1 MEAGYNVSGMR
12 VTSKKGFTLVEL
24 LIVISVIGVLSS
36 MTVFTNISKNLQRSR
51 DGRRQTDIEAIRSAL
66 EIYRS
71 DKSSYPTSTAGL
83 SGYITTVPTDPSTK
97 AAYVYTASPAG
108 CDGVTT
114 KCTTYT
120 LCANLELVKGACSY
134 RATNP

>member
-1 MEAGYNVSGMR
+1 MQPI
-12 VTSKKGFTLVEL
+12 KKRSGFTLVEL

-36 MTVFTNISKNLQRSR
+36 LTVFTNISKNLQRSR
-51 DGRRQTDIEAIRSAL
+51 DGRRQTDLEAIRSAL

-71 DKSSYPTSTAGL
+71 DKGSYPTSTAGL
-83 SGYITTVPTDPSTK
+83 SGYITTVPVDPSTK
-97 AAYVYTASPAG
+97 AAYAYAVSPGG

-134 RATNP
+134 KVTNP

>member
-1 MEAGYNVSGMR
+1 MR
-12 VTSKKGFTLVEL
+12 VTNKRGFTLVEL
-24 LIVISVIGVLSS
+24 LIVISVIGLLSS

-71 DKSSYPTSTAGL
+71 DKSSYPTSTNGL

-97 AAYVYTASPAG
+97 AAYVYTVSPAG
-108 CDGVTT
+108 CDGVAT

>member
-1 MEAGYNVSGMR
+1 MR
-12 VTSKKGFTLVEL
+12 VTNKRGFTLVEL

-71 DKSSYPTSTAGL
+71 DKSSYPTSTNGL

-97 AAYVYTASPAG
+97 AAYVYTVSPAG
-108 CDGVTT
+108 CDGVAT

>member
-12 VTSKKGFTLVEL
+12 VTNKRGFTLVEL

-71 DKSSYPTSTAGL
+71 DKSSYPTSTNGL

-97 AAYVYTASPAG
+97 AAYVYTVSPAG
-108 CDGVTT
+108 CDGVAT